1 MNPATAVGSRCL
13 VMGGNRYIGW
23 SLVHELVG
31 RGHEVTVM
39 NSHPTT
45 LPEGVR
51 RLHGDRRQPGVIA
64 EVLGPHRDEFDVVFD
79 NTSYVLGD
87 LEPMVE
93 LFAGRVR
100 QFVFTSTVAVYRRS
114 LDQPIGEDFP
124 RYTPVDVGAD
134 RLRSYGAV
142 KAACEDRLLDLSQ
155 RTGFPATCV
164 RVSHTLGPRS
174 PLASREPSTF
184 ARLEQGRPI
193 LVPGEGFPFVHLIHI
208 DDAARLM
215 ASVIGNEGV
224 IGEVYNVA
232 GRDFASVIGHIEL
245 MARAVGVEARI
256 VRVPLPIASAVA
268 PPLVHWAEALT
279 GGMVFDLSK
288 TRRDFDCEPIF
299 DLAAGYRDSYDWFR
313 TVGRRNYEFDFSAD
327 DRLLADLAASS

>member
-1 MNPATAVGSRCL
+1 MTAAAHAGARCL
-13 VMGGNRYIGW
+13 VMGGNRYIGL

-64 EVLGPHRDEFDVVFD
+64 EVLGPYRDGFDVVFD

-87 LEPMVE
+87 LEPMVD

-114 LDQPIGEDFP
+114 LAQPIREDFP
-124 RYTPVDVGAD
+124 RYTPADVGAD

-142 KAACEDRLLDLSQ
+142 KAACEDRLLDLCR

-174 PLASREPSTF
+174 PLASREPSMF
-184 ARLEQGRPI
+184 SRLEHGRPI

-215 ASVIGNEGV
+215 ASVIGNERA

-232 GRDFASVIGHIEL
+232 GRDFASVVGHIEL
-245 MARAVGVEARI
+245 MAQAVGVEARI
-256 VRVPLPIASAVA
+256 VRVPLPIASAVTA
-268 PPLVHWAEALT
+268 PLVHWAEALT
-279 GGMVFDLSK
+279 GGMVFDITK

-313 TVGRRNYEFDFSAD
+313 TVGRHNYEFDFSAE
-327 DRLLADLAASS
+327 DRILSELPEGS